1 MRYKHWNAM
10 GGYLVFMCIFVL
22 IALGLPFLV
31 GIVQFFKALLGF

>member
-10 GGYLVFMCIFVL
+10 GGYLVLIVIFML
-22 IALGLPFLV
+22 IAVGLPFLM